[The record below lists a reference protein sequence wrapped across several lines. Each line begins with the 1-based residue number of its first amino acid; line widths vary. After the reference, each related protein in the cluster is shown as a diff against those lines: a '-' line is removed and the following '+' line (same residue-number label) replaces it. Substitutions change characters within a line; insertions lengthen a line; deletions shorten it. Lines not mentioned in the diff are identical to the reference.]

1 MSTNQHRRFCLSG
14 FGMWHGLLLL
24 LFILVANGVS
34 DGAGGQGIMLT
45 REKMESVLRQHV
57 LQSGPWKPENVEVRI
72 VAFQPVSLPPGQVNF
87 RIIRPVQ
94 GVTPGL
100 QSFLVAAD
108 IAGREAARL
117 WLRAEIKTFEDVV
130 VTSFPLGNRELVK
143 GADVRLERRD
153 ISSLAARPFTRIDD
167 VVGQQAARAVEVNEI
182 LTQKSVDRPKLV
194 RRGSSIT
201 LVYETGS
208 LRVETPGTA
217 EENGKVGDLIQVKNP
232 TSGKALRGLV
242 LDGRTVRV
250 N

>member
-1 MSTNQHRRFCLSG
+1 MSTKQFRRFWL
-14 FGMWHGLLLL
+14 GLLFL
-24 LFILVANGVS
+24 LFVLVAKAASEGADGPGV
-34 DGAGGQGIMLT
+34 MLT
-45 REKMESVLRQHV
+45 REKVERFLRQHV

-87 RIIRPVQ
+87 RIIRPTQ
-94 GVTPGL
+94 GITPGV

-143 GADVRLERRD
+143 AKDIRLERRD
-153 ISSLAARPFTRIDD
+153 ISSLPGRPFTHIED
-167 VVGQQAARAVEVNEI
+167 VVGQQAVRAIEVNEI
-182 LTQKSVDRPKLV
+182 LTQKSVDRPNLM